1 MAHFLEK
8 SAKAGKISLF
18 GHLSRVMNSERKLN
32 PKKSGAKWR
41 YVGKNV

>member
-18 GHLSRVMNSERKLN
+18 GYLSRAINSERKLN
-32 PKKSGAKWR
+32 SKKSGAKWR
-41 YVGKNV
+41 FVGKNV